1 MREPRNLKQHTA
13 SPAKIQMLLERVQLS
28 PEKQHAYA
36 KRLVLCAQG
45 SQFAGVAPVWLRN
58 LLKSTRGPHQS
69 VNLCT
74 LWARGSH
81 RSDTVP
87 DLLHRKQPASQRG
100 DPLETE
106 HHSLPHTNSLVTTL
120 QEERTLQ
127 KLTLLWLS
135 ASYQLPLLTKS
146 NIASR
151 GKGKSIFESSSS
163 VTKQNKEGWIWY

>member
-69 VNLCT
+69 VNMCT

-100 DPLETE
+100 DPRETE
-106 HHSLPHTNSLVTTL
+106 HHQTSPIHQFTGNHIVGGKNTAEAHIALAVSV
-120 QEERTLQ
+120 
-127 KLTLLWLS
+127 LL
-135 ASYQLPLLTKS
+135 AP
-146 NIASR
+146 
-151 GKGKSIFESSSS
+151 SIDK
-163 VTKQNKEGWIWY
+163 V